1 MKAFLIL
8 EDGHVFTGTSIGSA
22 REVIIVVVAQES
34 KQPGMGSAIGGG
46 AEGMMGGKS
55 RGKDAV
61 LSKFTVVLGI
71 LFAVLCLGI
80 SITISIFSSIGM
92 AFPPKDVIS

>member
-1 MKAFLIL
+1 MKYALIGITMVVALFL
-8 EDGHVFTGTSIGSA
+8 
-22 REVIIVVVAQES
+22 IIVVVAQES

-46 AEGMMGGKS
+46 AEGMMGKS

-71 LFAVLCLGI
+71 LFAVLCLVLGRYMN
-80 SITISIFSSIGM
+80 TF
-92 AFPPKDVIS
+92 

>member
-1 MKAFLIL
+1 MKYALIGITMAVALFL
-8 EDGHVFTGTSIGSA
+8 
-22 REVIIVVVAQES
+22 IIVVVAQES
-34 KQPGMGSAIGGG
+34 KQPGMGSAIGG

-71 LFAVLCLGI
+71 IFAVLCLVLGRYMN
-80 SITISIFSSIGM
+80 TF
-92 AFPPKDVIS
+92 

>member
-1 MKAFLIL
+1 MKYALIGITMVVALFL
-8 EDGHVFTGTSIGSA
+8 
-22 REVIIVVVAQES
+22 IIVVVAQES

-61 LSKFTVVLGI
+61 LSKFTLCSV
-71 LFAVLCLGI
+71 FYSPCFVLCSGGI
-80 SITISIFSSIGM
+80 
-92 AFPPKDVIS
+92 

>member
-1 MKAFLIL
+1 MKYALIGITMVVALFL
-8 EDGHVFTGTSIGSA
+8 
-22 REVIIVVVAQES
+22 IIVVVAQES

-46 AEGMMGGKS
+46 AEGGKS

-71 LFAVLCLGI
+71 LFAVLCLVLGRYMN
-80 SITISIFSSIGM
+80 TF
-92 AFPPKDVIS
+92 

>member
-1 MKAFLIL
+1 MKYALIGITMVVALFL
-8 EDGHVFTGTSIGSA
+8 
-22 REVIIVVVAQES
+22 IIVVVAQES

-46 AEGMMGGKS
+46 AEGISIALQTSPDLMGGKS

-71 LFAVLCLGI
+71 LFAVLCLVLGRYMN
-80 SITISIFSSIGM
+80 TF
-92 AFPPKDVIS
+92 

>member
-1 MKAFLIL
+1 MESKNREDIVKFALIGAIIFVSIFLI
-8 EDGHVFTGTSIGSA
+8 I
-22 REVIIVVVAQES
+22 VIVAQES

-46 AEGMMGGKS
+46 AEGMVGGKI

-71 LFAVLCLGI
+71 IFAVLCLVLGRYLN
-80 SITISIFSSIGM
+80 TF
-92 AFPPKDVIS
+92 

>member
-1 MKAFLIL
+1 MMHRRKYCEIRFNWNN
-8 EDGHVFTGTSIGSA
+8 DGSGFVFD
-22 REVIIVVVAQES
+22 AQES

-71 LFAVLCLGI
+71 LFAVLCLVLGRYMN
-80 SITISIFSSIGM
+80 TF
-92 AFPPKDVIS
+92 

>member
-1 MKAFLIL
+1 
-8 EDGHVFTGTSIGSA
+8 
-22 REVIIVVVAQES
+22 
-34 KQPGMGSAIGGG
+34 MGSAIGGG

-71 LFAVLCLGI
+71 LFAVLCLVLGRYMN
-80 SITISIFSSIGM
+80 TF
-92 AFPPKDVIS
+92 